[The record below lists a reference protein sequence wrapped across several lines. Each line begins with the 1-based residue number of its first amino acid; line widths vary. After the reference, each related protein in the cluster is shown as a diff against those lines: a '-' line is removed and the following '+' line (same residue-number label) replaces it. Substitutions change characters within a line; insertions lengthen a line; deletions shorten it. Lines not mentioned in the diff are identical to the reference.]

1 MPLPTAGD
9 PMSWFKRDKR
19 KIEETTARKEL
30 PGELWQKCP
39 SCGNILYRK
48 DLAGR
53 NWVCSDCG
61 HHFRVG
67 VQDYLEILLDDG
79 SFEER
84 DADLASVDPLDFVD
98 SKPYPQRLEEYRAR
112 TRRADAIVCGTG
124 SVDGL
129 PVSFAVMDFGFMGGS
144 MGSVV
149 GEKMARAI
157 ELAIERRMPLVAVS
171 ASGGA
176 RMQEGVLSLM
186 QMAKTSALLAELDRH
201 GLPFVAVDTDPTTG
215 GVTASYAM
223 LGDVIYAEPKAQI
236 GFAGPRVIKQTIG
249 EDLPEEFQT
258 SEFLLDHGF
267 VDAVVPRESLKRT
280 VSRTLRWMTGREA
293 PAEET

>member
-1 MPLPTAGD
+1 
-9 PMSWFKRDKR
+9 MSWFKRDKR

-53 NWVCSDCG
+53 SWVCFDCG

-67 VQDYLEILLDDG
+67 VQEYLEILLDDG
-79 SFEER
+79 SFEEH

-98 SKPYPQRLEEYRAR
+98 SKPYPERLEEYRAR
-112 TRRADAIVCGTG
+112 THRADAIVCGIG
-124 SVDGL
+124 AVDGL
-129 PVSFAVMDFGFMGGS
+129 EVSVAVMDFGFMGGS

-149 GEKMARAI
+149 GEKVARAI
-157 ELAIERRMPLVAVS
+157 ERAIERQIPLVIVS

-186 QMAKTSALLAELDRH
+186 QMAKTSALLADLDRR
-201 GLPFVAVDTDPTTG
+201 GLPFAAIDTDPTTG

-223 LGDVIYAEPKAQI
+223 LGDVIYAEPGAQI

-249 EDLPEEFQT
+249 QDLPEEFQT
-258 SEFLLDHGF
+258 AEFVLDHGF
-267 VDAVVPRESLKRT
+267 VDAVVPRERLKRT
-280 VSRTLRWMTGREA
+280 ISRTLRWMTGGEA

>member
-1 MPLPTAGD
+1 
-9 PMSWFKRDKR
+9 MSWFKRDKR

-39 SCGNILYRK
+39 SCGSILYRK
-48 DLAGR
+48 DLSSR
-53 NWVCSDCG
+53 TWVCPHCG
-61 HHFRVG
+61 HHFRIG
-67 VQDYLEILLDDG
+67 VDEYGELLLDEG
-79 SFEER
+79 SFEEH
-84 DADLASVDPLDFVD
+84 DAELASVDALGFVD
-98 SKPYPQRLEEYRAR
+98 SKPYPQRLQEYRDR
-112 TRRADAIVCGTG
+112 TGRSDAVVCGVG
-124 SVDGL
+124 RLDGL
-129 PVSFAVMDFGFMGGS
+129 DVSVAIMDFNFMGGS

-149 GEKMARAI
+149 GEKVARAI
-157 ELAIERRMPLVAVS
+157 ERAIDREIPLVIVS

-186 QMAKTSALLAELDRH
+186 QMAKTSVLLAELGRR

-223 LGDVIYAEPKAQI
+223 LGDVVFAEPAAQI

-249 EDLPEEFQT
+249 QDLPDEFQT
-258 SEFLLDHGF
+258 AEFLLDHGF
-267 VDAVVPRESLKRT
+267 VDAVVPRDRLKRT

-293 PAEET
+293 PVGEA

>member
-1 MPLPTAGD
+1 
-9 PMSWFKRDKR
+9 
-19 KIEETTARKEL
+19 
-30 PGELWQKCP
+30 
-39 SCGNILYRK
+39 
-48 DLAGR
+48 
-53 NWVCSDCG
+53 
-61 HHFRVG
+61 
-67 VQDYLEILLDDG
+67 
-79 SFEER
+79 
-84 DADLASVDPLDFVD
+84 
-98 SKPYPQRLEEYRAR
+98 
-112 TRRADAIVCGTG
+112 
-124 SVDGL
+124 
-129 PVSFAVMDFGFMGGS
+129 
-144 MGSVV
+144 
-149 GEKMARAI
+149 
-157 ELAIERRMPLVAVS
+157 
-171 ASGGA
+171 
-176 RMQEGVLSLM
+176 MQEGVLSLM